1 VDHKTVALDFLNEAG
16 MNRNSRWFGMMVAVW
31 LVGAG
36 IALGAIR
43 IKDIA
48 HVQGIRGQQIIGYG
62 LVVGLNG
69 TGDTQRSTFTLQSVS
84 SMLKRFGINV
94 PQADLRLRNVAAVM
108 VTATVPG
115 FTKQGSDVDVIVS
128 SMGDAT
134 SLQGGTLLMTPLSGI
149 DGVVYVMAQGPL
161 SVGGMSVRA
170 NGNEIRRNHTAAG
183 RIPGGGVVERTPEM
197 AITKDSTI
205 SVVLMEPDFT
215 TATRVAD
222 AVNGKL
228 GERAAR
234 AEDGASISIRVPQSI
249 RSEGRLVEFIS
260 SIEVLEVTPDVIAKV
275 VINERTGTIVV
286 GGTVSILSV
295 AISHGGLN
303 IEIESIPM
311 VSQPAPFSQGQ
322 TVTTQLTAVYAG
334 QDSSTVQAFD
344 GTATVQ
350 DVAKTLNALKVTPR
364 DIIAIFQALKR
375 AGALNAELV
384 II

>member
-1 VDHKTVALDFLNEAG
+1 
-16 MNRNSRWFGMMVAVW
+16 MNRMRRGCGVVLTAWMLCSTV
-31 LVGAG
+31 
-36 IALGAIR
+36 ALGAIR

-48 HVQGIRGQQIIGYG
+48 HVHGIHGQQIIGYG

-69 TGDTQRSTFTLQSVS
+69 TGDTQRSTFTLQSVA

-94 PQADLRLRNVAAVM
+94 SQNDLRLRNVAAVM
-108 VTATVPG
+108 VTASVPG
-115 FTKQGSDVDVIVS
+115 FTKEGGEVDVIVS
-128 SMGDAT
+128 SLGDAT
-134 SLQGGTLLMTPLSGI
+134 SLQGGTLLLTPLSGI
-149 DGVVYVMAQGPL
+149 DGVVYAMAQGPL

-183 RIPGGGVVERTPEM
+183 RIPGGGVIEKTPDVSI
-197 AITKDSTI
+197 ARDSTI

-215 TATRVAD
+215 TASRVAD
-222 AVNGKL
+222 AINTKL
-228 GERAAR
+228 GDRSAR
-234 AEDGASISIRVPQSI
+234 ADDGASVSIRVPDSVRI
-249 RSEGRLVEFIS
+249 ARRLVDFIA
-260 SIEVLEVTPDVIAKV
+260 SIEALEVNPDVVAKV

-286 GGTVSILSV
+286 GGTVSIMSV

-322 TVTTQLTAVYAG
+322 TVTTQLTALYAG
-334 QDSSTVQAFD
+334 QDTSTVQAFD
-344 GTATVQ
+344 RTATVQ
-350 DVAKTLNALKVTPR
+350 DVARTLNALKVTPR